1 MKRREKP
8 GVEEL
13 KVTFE
18 AIIGRQGGKGIFGI
32 EDEADEVARQAKLR
46 RMAERIAE
54 YDRGYEGG
62 RRRCPRCGQWQKYK
76 GEVAREV
83 EVDCGTLR
91 VVRAYYVCA
100 ACRQTSY
107 PLDEKLGLVE
117 GKEQGRLREKLALVA
132 VVVPYHQAPQVCQ
145 TLLGHERDGTT
156 LRRVALR
163 EAQHLAA
170 SGHQHTLPQRE
181 RDRLYLQVDG
191 HMCPTREP
199 RQSADDQGYRE
210 AKAVL
215 AFSGYDVAEVSKERH
230 EILHKILRA
239 QITDSAAFQ
248 DIVAAVYQQARGAR
262 AAEVL
267 VLADGARWIWTMVED
282 LLPQAIQILD
292 FSHAKHYLWEAGK
305 IIYGEGSAFVAPWVK
320 EQETLLLEDKG
331 EQVIAHLQNF
341 LDLRPALAPI
351 IHYFQQNAG
360 RMRYGTYRQRGY
372 FIGSGAIESAG
383 KQLAAARVKGPGM
396 RWKVTDLNLLLTLR
410 CVFLEQSWQT
420 YWDSQALLAA

>member
-1 MKRREKP
+1 MGRQEKP
-8 GVEEL
+8 GAEEL

-18 AIIGRQGGKGIFGI
+18 AIIGRHGSRGIFGI

-76 GEVAREV
+76 GEIAREIA
-83 EVDCGTLR
+83 VDCGTLT
-91 VVRAYYVCA
+91 VQRAYYVCG
-100 ACRQTSY
+100 ACGQTSY

-132 VVVPYHQAPQVCQ
+132 VLTPYHQAPQVCQ
-145 TLLGHERDGTT
+145 TLLGSARDGTT
-156 LRRVALR
+156 VRRVALR

-170 SGHQHTLPQRE
+170 SGHQQTLPQRE

-191 HMCPTREP
+191 HLCPTREA
-199 RQSADDQGYRE
+199 RQSTDDQGYRE

-215 AFSGYDVAEVSKERH
+215 AFSQYDVAEVSKERH

-239 QITDSAAFQ
+239 QITDSEAFQ
-248 DIVAAVYQQARGAR
+248 DIVYTVSQQARSAQAG
-262 AAEVL
+262 EMI
-267 VLADGARWIWTMVED
+267 VLADGARWIWAMVED
-282 LLPQAIQILD
+282 LFPQAIQILD

-305 IIYGEGSAFVAPWVK
+305 VIYGEGSAFVAPWVK
-320 EQETLLLEDKG
+320 ERETLLLEDKV
-331 EQVIAHLQNF
+331 EQVIVHLQRF
-341 LDLRPALAPI
+341 LDLSPALAPI
-351 IHYFQQNAG
+351 LHYFQQHAG

-396 RWKVTDLNLLLTLR
+396 RWNVADLNLLLTLR
-410 CVFLEQSWQT
+410 CVFLEQSWHP